1 MNEVLPER
9 PLGDTGIMV
18 SMLGLGSVKLGRN
31 IGVKYPSPFT
41 IPDDK
46 AAASIISLAREMG
59 INLIDT
65 APAYGNSE
73 ERLGKLL
80 KGQRRE
86 WIICGKA
93 GEEFVDG
100 KSSHDFSPAHI
111 RRSVER
117 SLKRLATDYIDI
129 LLLHSDGNDWAIV
142 EQGGLDTLAQLKSE
156 GLIRAFGMS
165 SKTVDGGL
173 LAAEQSDC
181 VMVTYNL
188 NQREEA
194 PVIDYCHKNNKGVL
208 LKKVLASGHIAADS
222 QEDALKKSME
232 FVFSHPGVS
241 SAIVGTINPAH
252 LRENAR
258 AVCSLQSTVYS
269 R

>member
-1 MNEVLPER
+1 MNETLPQR
-9 PLGDTGIMV
+9 PLGNTGMMV

-31 IGVKYPSPFT
+31 VGVKYPSAFT

-46 AAASIISLAREMG
+46 AATSIISLARELG
-59 INLIDT
+59 VNLIDT

-80 KGQRRE
+80 KGQRQE

-100 KSSHDFSPAHI
+100 KSSHDFSAKHI

-129 LLLHSDGNDWAIV
+129 LLLHSDGNDRAIV
-142 EQGGLDTLAQLKSE
+142 EQGGLEALAQLKTE

-173 LAAEQSDC
+173 LAAERSDC
-181 VMVTYNL
+181 MMVTYNL
-188 NQREEA
+188 NQRDEA
-194 PVIDYCHKNNKGVL
+194 PVIDYCHEHNKGVL
-208 LKKVLASGHIAADS
+208 LKKVLASGHIAGDN
-222 QEDALKKSME
+222 QEDALAKSME
-232 FVFSHPGVS
+232 FAFSHPGVS
-241 SAIVGTINPAH
+241 SAIVGTINPRH
-252 LRENAR
+252 LRENVAAALKASCR
-258 AVCSLQSTVYS
+258 A
-269 R
+269 